1 MVIKNNALVSVI
13 IPCYNHG
20 NFIQACIQSVI
31 AQDYKNMELIIID
44 DGSKDNSVQKIEEM
58 RDLCEERFVKFK
70 FFHRPN
76 KGLSVTLNEALTYSS
91 GTYMS
96 IIASDDIMYDA
107 TKTTK
112 QLEFL
117 EKKPNCVGVFSGAV
131 ILKENGE
138 LDVIKLGS
146 EKKYYFKDI
155 ILNQYQL
162 FSPSA
167 TYRLNDIKNT
177 GGYKDGIVLEDWYMF
192 LKLTQNDGYLYALP
206 TPFIGYRRHLNNTSN
221 NTARLHNDRHKILN
235 LFKKSKYYENAQYAL
250 LYTIGVESVTFNK
263 QCTITNLI
271 KVLLNQPSIFFQK
284 RTFITLIK
292 LLIPK
297 KILNKRRYGL

>member
-1 MVIKNNALVSVI
+1 MQKLISII
-13 IPCYNHG
+13 IPCYNHE

-31 AQDYKNMELIIID
+31 AQDYKNIELIIID

-58 RDLCEERFVKFK
+58 RALCEERFVKFK

-76 KGLSVTLNEALTYSS
+76 KGLSATLNEALTYSS
-91 GTYMS
+91 GIYIS

-112 QLEFL
+112 QIEFL
-117 EKKPNCVGVFSGAV
+117 EKDPNCVGVFSGAA
-131 ILKENGE
+131 ILKKNGK
-138 LDVIKLGS
+138 LDIIRQGS

-167 TYRLNDIKNT
+167 TYRVNDIKNT
-177 GGYKDGIVLEDWYMF
+177 GGYKNGIVLEDWYMF

-206 TPFIGYRRHLNNTSN
+206 SPFIGYRRHPNNTSN
-221 NTARLHNDRHKILN
+221 NTVLLHNDRYKILN
-235 LFKKSKYYENAQYAL
+235 LFKESKYYEEAQYAL
-250 LYTIGVESVTFNK
+250 LYTIGVESVTFDK
-263 QCTITNLI
+263 KCTIINLI
-271 KVLLNQPSIFFQK
+271 KVLFRQPSIFFQK

-297 KILNKRRYGL
+297 KILNKRLHGK